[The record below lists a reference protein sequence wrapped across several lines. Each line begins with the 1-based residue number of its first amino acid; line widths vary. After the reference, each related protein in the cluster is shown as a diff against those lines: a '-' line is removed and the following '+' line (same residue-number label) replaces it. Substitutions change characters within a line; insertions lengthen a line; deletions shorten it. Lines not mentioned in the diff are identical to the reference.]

1 MITIL
6 AIQNKQLK
14 NLTVDEFR
22 LHKAQLDADHTE
34 AEEDESH
41 YWIDIED
48 PTEEEEDLIL
58 TEIFQFHKLA
68 VLDCK
73 RERLTPERG
82 DHLPKVE
89 DYGDYLFVIFNP
101 LDPPK
106 EQLKAIPEYGQRR
119 DRNEALQVEFPT
131 RQLNA
136 FLGQNFLVTHHYET
150 SKAIS
155 YVRDLCGRNNH
166 MLKRGPDFVFHVV
179 IDELSDNYAPLTEY
193 LDTMLDELEQNIFTT
208 SQTVTLVTI
217 LNVKKGIMRLKRVTH
232 YQREILSR
240 LSRGEFELISE
251 KEIYYYRNAYDHLV
265 RINDLIETYR
275 ESITGLV
282 ELYMSVTSNKLNTVM
297 KALTVLSSIFLP
309 LTFIAG
315 VYGMNF
321 DNMPE
326 LRWKYGYFITLGIM
340 AFVGISQIWFFRK
353 KGWLKD
359 F

>member
-1 MITIL
+1 MITI
-6 AIQNKQLK
+6 QVVQK
-14 NLTVDEFR
+14 NSLFHLSVEEFR
-22 LHKAQLDADHTE
+22 AQQAQLDFDE
-34 AEEDESH
+34 AQ
-41 YWIDIED
+41 YWIDLED

-58 TEIFQFHKLA
+58 KEIFLFHKLA
-68 VLDCK
+68 VSDCQ
-73 RERLTPERG
+73 RERLNPERG
-82 DHLPKVE
+82 DHPPKVE
-89 DYGDYLFVIFNP
+89 DYERYLFVIFNP
-101 LDPPK
+101 VDPPV
-106 EQLKAIPEYGQRR
+106 EEEVAIPGKSE
-119 DRNEALQVEFPT
+119 NAKPALDVTFPT

-136 FLGQNFLVTHHYET
+136 FLGANFLVTHHYEK
-150 SKAIS
+150 SKAIT
-155 YVRDLCGRNNH
+155 YVHDLCDRNAH
-166 MLKRGPDFVFHVV
+166 MLQRGPDYVFHVIV
-179 IDELSDNYAPLTEY
+179 DELSDNYAPLTEY
-193 LDTMLDELEQNIFTT
+193 LDMMLEDLENNIFKN

-217 LNVKKGIMRLKRVTH
+217 LNIKKGIMRLKRITH

-265 RINDLIETYR
+265 RIADMIESYR
-275 ESITGLV
+275 ESVTGLV

-321 DNMPE
+321 ENMPE
-326 LRWKYGYFITLGIM
+326 LEWKYGYFLVLGIM
-340 AFVGISQIWFFRK
+340 LIVGAAQIYFFRK